1 MARMDRF
8 MVSDEWDIH
17 FGGPIQIL
25 FSKPTSDHFPVLL
38 EGGGVIT
45 RGSMPFRLEN
55 MWPKVD
61 DFTNIVRNCW

>member
-17 FGGPIQIL
+17 FGGPIQSL

-38 EGGGVIT
+38 DGGGVIT
-45 RGSMPFRLEN
+45 RKPMPFRFEN
-55 MWPKVD
+55 MWD
-61 DFTNIVRNCW
+61 DFTDIVRNCW